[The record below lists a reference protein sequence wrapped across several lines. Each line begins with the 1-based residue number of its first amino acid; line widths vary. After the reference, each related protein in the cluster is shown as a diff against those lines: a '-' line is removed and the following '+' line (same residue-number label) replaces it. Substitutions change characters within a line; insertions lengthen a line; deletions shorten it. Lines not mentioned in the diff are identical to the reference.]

1 MQARVIEILC
11 PTRHIGNGPFL
22 HCRTGNAKYLLILR
36 VIMLGAWVI
45 WKHRNVCV
53 FDGASP
59 SVNSILRELNDE
71 CFAGAKMLQN
81 LGLSVTI

>member
-1 MQARVIEILC
+1 MNSL
-11 PTRHIGNGPFL
+11 
-22 HCRTGNAKYLLILR
+22 
-36 VIMLGAWVI
+36 IMLGACVI